1 MRIGEHVSLSD
12 LGQEPTNPGRDD
24 ATLVEDQGAPV
35 IHLDRYMQE
44 TPSGGQVTI
53 TAEEEAEA
61 IREAITANLVYKM
74 TRWMEIEK
82 AMIGAVGNAIGFA
95 IGGFL
100 IGMLIKDSTKR

>member
-12 LGQEPTNPGRDD
+12 LGQVKVNPGKDD
-24 ATLVEDQGAPV
+24 VTLVEDQGVPV
-35 IHLDRYMQE
+35 VHLDRYKRLA
-44 TPSGGQVTI
+44 PSGEEITI
-53 TAEEEAEA
+53 TAQEEADA

-82 AMIGAVGNAIGFA
+82 AIIGAVGNAIGFA
-95 IGGFL
+95 VGGFL